1 MADSIH
7 GSANQPLTKSRMERL
22 KYTCTYRLNNRD
34 TAGGNYGNHYNSNY
48 DDDDDSNSDT
58 E

>member
-34 TAGGNYGNHYNSNY
+34 TAGDNYSNY